1 MQIGAQSIEYRC
13 ITFIIH
19 NYDVEKQ
26 KLIWK
31 GQIYI
36 SFKTTFKIKILL
48 NRMKQLV
55 NSKPYTNFDDTIVTR
70 INLFIII

>member
-1 MQIGAQSIEYRC
+1 MQIGAQGIEYTH

-26 KLIWK
+26 KLIRK

-48 NRMKQLV
+48 NRMKQLM

-70 INLFIII
+70 INLFIMI